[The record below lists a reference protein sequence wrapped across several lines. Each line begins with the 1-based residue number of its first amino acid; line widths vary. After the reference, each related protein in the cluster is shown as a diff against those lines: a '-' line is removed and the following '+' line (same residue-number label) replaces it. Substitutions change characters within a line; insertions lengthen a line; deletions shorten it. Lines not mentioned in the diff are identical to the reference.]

1 MATVSVLKSSTV
13 TVKSSKVCLVQSS
26 TFMSAPYELL
36 WIQGT
41 KIITRQKLRKVCNFV
56 VSATACRSTDH
67 RFFRTVLLAP

>member
-13 TVKSSKVCLVQSS
+13 TVKSSKVCLHSKLL
-26 TFMSAPYELL
+26 SAPYELL

-56 VSATACRSTDH
+56 VSATAHRSADH